1 MKQVSIYVC
10 VVLLIVSVFSTW
22 KTTPQSDVRA
32 GKGDGVNET
41 IESPDDFQSLI
52 SSLSGGSILT
62 ASTGDGG
69 VTVLSGDK
77 TYIGFWDDDDDDDH
91 DDDYD
96 YDDDED
102 DDYDYDDDDDDDD
115 DDDRRE
121 KTYNSMTIRE
131 EVYMSSSQYFHLSFD
146 LGNTTCWRTTD
157 QDSTLN
163 RSMTLYITKNERY
176 YHSVGQIF
184 SDAYAGSYDGDK
196 TESGGS
202 QAYIDFDVEVYINY
216 RKDKYL
222 LRINKWVMLGNETVV
237 VSDDL
242 IGKWASLHDADDA
255 SDVVGQID
263 GLNEEAFEA
272 LRTVLAE
279 AIGQDS
285 LHGSGGTYTL
295 DKTEESEDAGK
306 TDMKLSL
313 DLADPERPVVSMYVG
328 YDYNEI
334 DSGDTSQAST
344 YMEVTYTFE
353 NINNTV
359 IEIDDD
365 IDVLKLTSKNI
376 NRYIYQAE

>member
-10 VVLLIVSVFSTW
+10 IVLLIVSVFSTW

-32 GKGDGVNET
+32 GKGDGINET

-62 ASTGDGG
+62 ASTGEGG

-77 TYIGFWDDDDDDDH
+77 TYIGSWDDDDDD
-91 DDDYD
+91 
-96 YDDDED
+96 D

-115 DDDRRE
+115 DDYGYDDDDDDDDDDRRE
-121 KTYNSMTIRE
+121 KTYGSMTIRE
-131 EVYMSSSQYFHLSFD
+131 EVYMSSSQYVSTSNPRYRSD
-146 LGNTTCWRTTD
+146 M
-157 QDSTLN
+157 DSTLN

-184 SDAYAGSYDGDK
+184 SDAYVEGKSEG
-196 TESGGS
+196 GGS

-216 RKDKYL
+216 RKSQYL
-222 LRINKWVMLGNETVV
+222 LKINKWVMLGSEAVV

-242 IGKWASLHDADDA
+242 IGKWASLRDADDA
-255 SDVVGQID
+255 SDIVSLID

-272 LRTVLAE
+272 LRTLLAE

-285 LHGSGGTYTL
+285 LHGSGNTYTL
-295 DKTEESEDAGK
+295 DKTEESASAGK
-306 TDMKLSL
+306 TDTKLSL
-313 DLADPERPVVSMYVG
+313 NLADPERPVVSMYVG
-328 YDYNEI
+328 YDYEKKEA
-334 DSGDTSQAST
+334 SGSTAAQAST
-344 YMEVTYTFE
+344 YMDVTYTFE

-376 NRYIYQAE
+376 NRYIYLAE